1 MPYIVTAFQLLKAFY
16 QMLVL
21 YIMKSVNSQT
31 VMKQVAILAVLF
43 VLTCGHVMGQDTAG
57 LAFLGIGTNA
67 AAGAMGDAQVSNS
80 RDAYSTYWNPAGLA
94 AAQSNS
100 AALSHHI
107 WVAQSRVYSLA
118 ARFNSGKSGGLGLFL
133 TALDSGSLESRENPG
148 PPDGNIDVQF
158 ISVGASYGRSFGPVR
173 LGATVK
179 YLSERI
185 PPESATG
192 YAFDFGFQADF
203 LNEGVK
209 VGAALQNIGEM
220 NELNEVATELPRTLR
235 AGVSVY
241 PFRVLAMADGSVLLN
256 AFLTGEI
263 SHIYA
268 SESTRYHLGLAAE
281 VVELV
286 TVRAGYIAEDELRG
300 ITFGGGLGS
309 NGFLFDYAFMPFD
322 NGFGSGHILSLLY
335 LW

>member
-1 MPYIVTAFQLLKAFY
+1 
-16 QMLVL
+16 
-21 YIMKSVNSQT
+21 MKSVYSEI
-31 VMKQVAILAVLF
+31 VMKQFSILALLF
-43 VLTCGHVMGQDTAG
+43 VLTCSHATGQETG
-57 LAFLGIGTNA
+57 LAFLRIGTNA

-107 WVAQSRVYSLA
+107 WVARSRVYSLA
-118 ARFNSGKSGGLGLFL
+118 ARFNSGKKGGLGLFV
-133 TALDSGSLESRENPG
+133 TTLDSGSLESRENPG
-148 PPDGNIDVQF
+148 PPEGTFDVQF
-158 ISVGASYGRSFGPVR
+158 IAVGASYGRSFGPVR

-185 PPESATG
+185 FPESATG

-203 LNEGVK
+203 LNDGLK
-209 VGAALQNIGEM
+209 VGAAFQNLGEM
-220 NELNEVATELPRTLR
+220 SNLNQVASELPQTLR
-235 AGVSVY
+235 AGFSVY
-241 PFRVLAMADGSVLLN
+241 PFRVLAMADGTVLLN
-256 AFLTGEI
+256 AFLTGEV
-263 SHIYA
+263 SHVYA
-268 SESTRYHLGLAAE
+268 SETTRYHLGLAAE

-286 TVRAGYIAEDELRG
+286 TVRAGYITNDTLRG

-322 NGFGSGHILSLLY
+322 NGFDGPGHVLSLLY